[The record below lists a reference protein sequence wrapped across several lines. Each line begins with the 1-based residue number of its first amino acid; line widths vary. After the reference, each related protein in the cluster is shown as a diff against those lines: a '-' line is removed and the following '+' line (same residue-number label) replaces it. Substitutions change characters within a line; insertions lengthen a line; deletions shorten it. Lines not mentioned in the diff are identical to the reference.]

1 MSIELRAWHVFVCR
15 QRNWQLWAYWLANEG
30 PILIEVPR

>member
-15 QRNWQLWAYWLANEG
+15 QRNWKLWAYWLANHA
-30 PILIEVPR
+30 PRLEVM